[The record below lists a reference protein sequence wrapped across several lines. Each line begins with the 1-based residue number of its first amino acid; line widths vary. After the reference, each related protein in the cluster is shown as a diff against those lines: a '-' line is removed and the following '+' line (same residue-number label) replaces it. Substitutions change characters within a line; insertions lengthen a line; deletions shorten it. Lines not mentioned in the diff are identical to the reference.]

1 MGRRNNKR
9 KKKNSEE
16 NILKKIGNGIRYFIS
31 KSDYY
36 DYNLLAGV
44 ILLICFGLV
53 MLYSTSAYDAQLTF
67 KGNDLWYLTRQAG
80 YSVVAIGIAIFV
92 SKCDYHWLEY
102 WGFLLYVIALFL
114 MFLVI
119 TPLGV
124 EAYGARRWLKLGIQ
138 FQPAEIGKIAVIVFI
153 PLVII
158 KIGKNINTKLG
169 VFVLLILGLIQ
180 AVAAWKLTD
189 NLSTGI
195 IIGGIACFLIF
206 VAHPQ
211 TKIFLGIAGGLSVFV
226 GAIVA
231 WMGATMTTHENFRIR
246 RILAWL
252 HPEENLADGGYQ
264 VQQAL
269 YAIGSGGFFGKGLGN
284 SAQKLGTIPEA
295 QNDMIFAIICEELG
309 VFGAVLLL
317 LLFGYVLY
325 RLFFIAQNAPD
336 LYGTLL
342 VSGVFAHFA
351 LQVILNLCVVL
362 NVIPT
367 TGIGLPFISYGGSSA
382 CFLMVEIGLALSVAR
397 TIKFKKPHKEMG

>member
-1 MGRRNNKR
+1 MAKRRKNKIIRGIASIFR
-9 KKKNSEE
+9 KSE
-16 NILKKIGNGIRYFIS
+16 
-31 KSDYY
+31 YY

-53 MLYSTSAYDAQLTF
+53 MLYSTSSYEAQMTF
-67 KGNDLWYLTRQAG
+67 KGNDMYYFARQAG
-80 YSVVAIGIAIFV
+80 FSVFAVVAAVAI
-92 SKCDYHWLEY
+92 SKLDYHWMIPFT
-102 WGFLLYVIALFL
+102 GILYVISMIL
-114 MFLVI
+114 MAMVRF

-124 EAYGARRWLKLGIQ
+124 EAYGSRRWLKLGIQ
-138 FQPAEIGKIAVIVFI
+138 FQPAEIAKIAVIVYL
-153 PLVII
+153 PVII
-158 KIGKNINTKLG
+158 IKMGRQVKSMKA
-169 VFVLLILGLIQ
+169 VAVLLVFAVIPALG
-180 AVAAWKLTD
+180 AWILTD
-189 NLSTGI
+189 NLSTGL
-195 IIGGIACFLIF
+195 IIGGIAVFLIF
-206 VAHPQ
+206 VAHPK
-211 TKIFLGIAGGLSVFV
+211 TKIFVVSAGILFGIV
-226 GAIVA
+226 GIVVTI
-231 WMGATMTTHENFRIR
+231 MGMTMTTSENFRIR

-336 LYGTLL
+336 LYGTLV
-342 VSGVFAHFA
+342 VSGIFAHFA

-367 TGIGLPFISYGGSSA
+367 TGITLPFISYGGSSVV
-382 CFLMVEIGLALSVAR
+382 FLMAEIGIALSVASK
-397 TIKFKKPHKEMG
+397 IKLKKPRPKEKE